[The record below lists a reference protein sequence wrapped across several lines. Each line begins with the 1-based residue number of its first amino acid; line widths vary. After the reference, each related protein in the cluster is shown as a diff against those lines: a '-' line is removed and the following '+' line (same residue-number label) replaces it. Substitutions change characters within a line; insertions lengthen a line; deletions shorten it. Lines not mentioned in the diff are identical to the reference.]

1 MLILILHI
9 CLTLSRKAQGLGIAF
24 FRCTNTA
31 QRDRGGA
38 YSTLGACA
46 LSACSFSE
54 PPNLASLACRAASLL
69 LDPPSRGS
77 LVLIDL
83 SGAW

>member
-31 QRDRGGA
+31 QRH
-38 YSTLGACA
+38 
-46 LSACSFSE
+46 
-54 PPNLASLACRAASLL
+54 RAAPTALTVHGRSSCLFIFYTPKL
-69 LDPPSRGS
+69 QTIGLSRC
-77 LVLIDL
+77 
-83 SGAW
+83 